1 MLKCWG
7 FLLFLIAL
15 YIKKPTNNKMR
26 IVSLVPSLTELLVS
40 LGLEDK
46 IVGVTKFCL
55 HPNHLIKT
63 KKIIGGTK
71 NINVQVIK
79 ELTPTLV
86 IANKEENVKEQVQQL
101 LDATIPVLVTEIK
114 DLVSALQAITTIGEI
129 TGTGEKAK
137 QLAKNISADFD
148 ELKAQSKTIITCAYL
163 IWQKPF
169 MVAGVGTF
177 IHAMLEVAGF
187 KNVFGSTER
196 YPEVTMAQ
204 IEEKKPE
211 VIFLSSEPYPFNE
224 KHLVSFKEKMPFVHC
239 QLADGEMF
247 SWYGSRMQ
255 HFPAYAL
262 QLRQNVLLQI
272 K

>member
-1 MLKCWG
+1 V
-7 FLLFLIAL
+7 L
-15 YIKKPTNNKMR
+15 YIKKQNIEKMR

-40 LGLEDK
+40 LRLEDK
-46 IVGVTKFCL
+46 IVGVTKFCV
-55 HPNHLIKT
+55 HPNHLTKT

-71 NINVQVIK
+71 NINVATIK
-79 ELTPTLV
+79 ELAPTLV

-101 LDATIPVLVTEIK
+101 LDASISVQVTEIK
-114 DLVSALQAITTIGEI
+114 DLNSALQAIITIGEV
-129 TGTGEKAK
+129 TGATEKAK
-137 QLAKNISADFD
+137 QLAKNISTDFD

-169 MVAGVGTF
+169 MVAGAGTF
-177 IHAMLEVAGF
+177 IHAMLEIAGF
-187 KNVFGSTER
+187 KNVFGGTER

-204 IEEKKPE
+204 IEAKKPQ
-211 VIFLSSEPYPFNE
+211 VIFLSSEPYPFKE
-224 KHLVSFKEKMPFVHC
+224 KHLHFFKEEIPFANCV
-239 QLADGEMF
+239 LADGEMF

-262 QLRQNVLLQI
+262 QLRQNVLSQI